1 MADIQLINRVYNL
14 LGRNHQDSSVS
25 DEWGQIINDTIDA
38 KLKIM
43 LESNTW
49 SFAIKFKELAQST
62 STTNPAFK
70 YQYPLPIDCF
80 KVLEVYNPYTQ
91 DGIVSISNPI
101 EQYLYEILGNDLFSD
116 IDSILVKYKV
126 GDISISE
133 LPQSF
138 IDSLAYLSAS
148 ELAMNLLENSQLSQ
162 MFLMSYER
170 YRSIARANDIQNGRV
185 RRFNANFNNG
195 GSLNNG

>member
-25 DEWGQIINDTIDA
+25 DEWGQIINDTIEA

-116 IDSILVKYKV
+116 TDSILVKYKV

-133 LPQSF
+133 LSQSF
-138 IDSLAYLSAS
+138 IDSLAYLASS
-148 ELAMNLLENSQLSQ
+148 ELAMNLLENAQLSQ
-162 MFLMSYER
+162 MFLFSYEK
-170 YRSIARANDIQNGRV
+170 YKSIARSNDIQNGKGR
-185 RRFNANFNNG
+185 NFNSNFHNN
-195 GSLNNG
+195 GSLQ

>member
-1 MADIQLINRVYNL
+1 MADIQIINRVYNL
-14 LGRNHQDSSVS
+14 LGRDHQDSSVS
-25 DEWGQIINDTIDA
+25 DEWGQIISDTIDA

-80 KVLEVYNPYTQ
+80 KVLEVYNSYTQ

-101 EQYLYEILGNDLFSD
+101 EHYLYEILGNNLFSD
-116 IDSILVKYKV
+116 TDSILVKYKV

-138 IDSLAYLSAS
+138 IDSLAYLSSS
-148 ELAMNLLENSQLSQ
+148 ELAINLLENSQLSQ
-162 MFLMSYER
+162 MFLFSYEK
-170 YRSIARANDIQNGRV
+170 YKSIARSNDIQNGRG
-185 RRFNANFNNG
+185 RNFNYNFQNN
-195 GSLNNG
+195 GSLQ

>member
-1 MADIQLINRVYNL
+1 MADIQIINRVYNL
-14 LGRNHQDSSVS
+14 LGRDHQDSSVS
-25 DEWGQIINDTIDA
+25 DEWGQIISDTIDA

-80 KVLEVYNPYTQ
+80 KVLEVYNSYTQ

-101 EQYLYEILGNDLFSD
+101 EHYLYEILGNNLFSD
-116 IDSILVKYKV
+116 TDSILVKYKV

-138 IDSLAYLSAS
+138 IDSLAYLASS
-148 ELAMNLLENSQLSQ
+148 ELAINLLENSQLSQ
-162 MFLMSYER
+162 MFLFSYEK
-170 YRSIARANDIQNGRV
+170 YKSIARSNDIQNGRG
-185 RRFNANFNNG
+185 RNFNSNFQNN
-195 GSLNNG
+195 GSLQ

>member
-1 MADIQLINRVYNL
+1 MADIQIINRVYNL
-14 LGRNHQDSSVS
+14 LGRDHQDSSVS
-25 DEWGQIINDTIDA
+25 DEWGQIISDTIDA

-43 LESNTW
+43 LESNIW

-80 KVLEVYNPYTQ
+80 KVLEVYNSYTQ
-91 DGIVSISNPI
+91 NGIVSISNPI
-101 EQYLYEILGNDLFSD
+101 EHYLYEILGNNLFSD
-116 IDSILVKYKV
+116 TDSILVKYKV

-138 IDSLAYLSAS
+138 IDSLAYLASS

-162 MFLMSYER
+162 MFLFSYEK
-170 YRSIARANDIQNGRV
+170 YKSIARSNDIQNGRG
-185 RRFNANFNNG
+185 RNFNYNFQNN
-195 GSLNNG
+195 GSLQ